1 MKRLLLL
8 LVLAAC
14 SKPEAP
20 AAPASASAARSAV
33 AGNVENGQAL
43 IGRYGCTTCH
53 VVPGAGGPQGSLG
66 PSLAGVGTRP
76 TLGEGAVPNNP
87 ENLVRY
93 IQNPASVNPQTSM
106 PTLGINDTEAHDMA
120 AYLLR

>member
-1 MKRLLLL
+1 MTCLFLILL
-8 LVLAAC
+8 LAAC
-14 SKPEAP
+14 TRPETP
-20 AAPASASAARSAV
+20 AARPAQPAA
-33 AGNVENGQAL
+33 AGNVENGRQL
-43 IGRYGCTTCH
+43 LSRYGCTTCH
-53 VVPGAGGPQGSLG
+53 VVPGANGGALG
-66 PSLAGVGTRP
+66 PSLVGVGSRP

-106 PTLGINDTEAHDMA
+106 PTLGINDTEARDMA